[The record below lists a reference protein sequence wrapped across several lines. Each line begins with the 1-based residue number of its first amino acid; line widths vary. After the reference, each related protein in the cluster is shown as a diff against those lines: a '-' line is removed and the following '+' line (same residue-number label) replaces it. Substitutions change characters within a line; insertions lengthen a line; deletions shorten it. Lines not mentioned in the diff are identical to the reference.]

1 MFGLSH
7 SLNYVA
13 MVAPEKT
20 HKPLFTR
27 YEKFMI
33 AIMTI
38 LQFTVILDFMVLSP
52 LGAILMPALKITP
65 KEFGWVVSAYAFS
78 AGISGVTAAGFADR
92 FDRKKML
99 LVFYLGFIAGTL
111 FCGLAPDFYTLLAA
125 RIVTGAFG
133 GVIGS
138 IAFAIGTDLFPMEVR
153 GRVMGFL
160 QTAFAASQIFGIPLG
175 LYAANHWGWHYPF
188 LLIVALGIPVGLVIF
203 FAMQP
208 VDAHLKLKTDRKA
221 FHHLVS
227 TVSKPRYIRGFA
239 ATTLLATGGWMLMPF
254 ASAFSTGNLGLKLEE
269 LPSLYMVSGI
279 TAMIAGPLVGKLADQ
294 FGKYRVFLVGSTIG
308 MGIVFF
314 YTRIG
319 VTPMWQVMILNSVLF
334 AVITARIVSASALMS
349 AVPTPQDRGAFM
361 SVSSA
366 FQQISGG
373 IASAVAGAIVLQM
386 PDGRLENYDTLGLVV
401 VCAMAITI
409 VMMYFIHKV
418 VHEKLPGK

>member
-1 MFGLSH
+1 
-7 SLNYVA
+7 
-13 MVAPEKT
+13 MVAPEKS
-20 HKPLFTR
+20 HKPLFTP

-33 AIMTI
+33 AIMTL

-52 LGAILMPALKITP
+52 LGAILMLALKITP

-78 AGISGVTAAGFADR
+78 AGISGITAAGFADR
-92 FDRKKML
+92 FDRKKLL
-99 LVFYLGFIAGTL
+99 LVFYSGFILGTL
-111 FCGLAPDFYTLLAA
+111 FCGIAPDFYSLLAA

-160 QTAFAASQIFGIPLG
+160 QTAFAASQVLGIPLG

-208 VDAHLKLKTDRKA
+208 VDAHLKLKNDRMP
-221 FHHLVS
+221 FNHLIRTIS
-227 TVSKPRYIRGFA
+227 TPRYIRGFA

-254 ASAFSTGNLGLKLEE
+254 ASAFSTGNLGLRLEE
-269 LPSLYMVSGI
+269 LPTLYMVSGI
-279 TAMIAGPLVGKLADQ
+279 TAMIAGPVVGKLADQ
-294 FGKYRVFLVGSTIG
+294 FGKYRVFLFGSTIG
-308 MGIVFF
+308 LGIVFF
-314 YTRIG
+314 YTRLG

-373 IASAVAGAIVLQM
+373 IASTIAGAIVLQM
-386 PDGRLENYDTLGLVV
+386 PDGRLANYDTLGVVV
-401 VCAMAITI
+401 VCAMAVTI
-409 VMMYFIHKV
+409 VMMYFIHKI
-418 VHEKLPGK
+418 VHEKIPG